1 MQAMT
6 PSAIFE
12 FDFVG
17 FLDADITFHTGYYE
31 ELLAIFLANPR
42 LGVAAGDVLERRS
55 GRFQRRFGNTEDDV
69 PGAIQFFRRRCYEDI
84 GSQLTPLL
92 YLRQEQLG
100 RIRRGM
106 RVPKRGISNPR
117 KNAA

>member
-6 PSAIFE
+6 LSAIFE

-92 YLRQEQLG
+92 YGGQDQLLRSGSKVIQTS
-100 RIRRGM
+100 M
-106 RVPKRGISNPR
+106 APS
-117 KNAA
+117 